1 MAQSVYKLFKMSYTP
16 AWYALSPEEQHDFS
30 AKIEASRKAVG
41 AEVLAMVASLDEKW
55 SGWGVEKYPS
65 LEAVAQHGM
74 TLYMLK
80 WPIYA
85 TSETTLG
92 VEIPPSLM

>member
-1 MAQSVYKLFKMSYTP
+1 MAQAVYKLFRMSYTP
-16 AWYALSPEEQHDFS
+16 AWYALSAEEQHDLA
-30 AKIEASRKAVG
+30 AKVEASRKAVG
-41 AEVLAMVASLDEKW
+41 GEVLAMVASLDEKW

-74 TLYMLK
+74 TLYMMK
-80 WPIYA
+80 WFIYV